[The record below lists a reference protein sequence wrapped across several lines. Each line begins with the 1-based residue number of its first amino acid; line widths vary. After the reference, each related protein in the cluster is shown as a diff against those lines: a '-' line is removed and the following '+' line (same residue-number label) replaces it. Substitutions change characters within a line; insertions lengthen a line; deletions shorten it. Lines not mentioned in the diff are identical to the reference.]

1 MPHGLIVCYELGRKN
16 VHGMSPA
23 VALPPLRKVIDYYE
37 ETANIMHP
45 CRVIGIAVN
54 GMKCSDA
61 EVAAE
66 CSRAEDEFHL
76 PACDVIRHG
85 PGKLVEAV
93 RKMRSEIRQTAI

>member
-1 MPHGLIVCYELGRKN
+1 MPEV
-16 VHGMSPA
+16 P
-23 VALPPLRKVIDYYE
+23 LPSLRKLIDFY
-37 ETANIMHP
+37 ETAANLMHP

-54 GMKCSDA
+54 GIKFSDA

-66 CSRAEDEFHL
+66 CARVEDEFQL

-93 RKMRSEIRQTAI
+93 QEMRG

>member
-1 MPHGLIVCYELGRKN
+1 M
-16 VHGMSPA
+16 
-23 VALPPLRKVIDYYE
+23 IDYYE
-37 ETANIMHP
+37 ETANLMHP

-54 GMKCSDA
+54 GMKFSAD

-66 CSRAEDEFHL
+66 CARVEDEFQL

-93 RKMRSEIRQTAI
+93 QKCMSSIRCIMT